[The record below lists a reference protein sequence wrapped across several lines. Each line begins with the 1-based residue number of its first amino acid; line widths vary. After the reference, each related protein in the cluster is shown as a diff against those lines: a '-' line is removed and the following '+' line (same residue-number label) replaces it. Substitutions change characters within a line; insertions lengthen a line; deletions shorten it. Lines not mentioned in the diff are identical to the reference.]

1 MGGGSPLALPLY
13 AVTLFI
19 SAFLLFL
26 VQPMIGKMILPP
38 LGGTPQV
45 WNTCMMFFQTV
56 LLAGYAYSHT
66 VSTRLPLRKQITLH
80 CCLIVVPL
88 IILLWFGPFN
98 VAGVEPPR
106 GAPTILFHPF
116 FPYFVGGLSVL
127 LGFAP

>member
-88 IILLWFGPFN
+88 IILLWFGPFD
-98 VAGVEPPR
+98 VAGCEAAAGGKPLLLPLV
-106 GAPTILFHPF
+106 
-116 FPYFVGGLSVL
+116 FVSFGVGL
-127 LGFAP
+127 A